1 MILSFLQLRQNLDKK
16 DKKKKK
22 KKDKKERKG
31 ERSRKDKKHKRKTSD
46 SDEKDIKEDIK
57 KYRYA
62 TSNRRPLGFD
72 CSSSFRFSFLNKT
85 RLFKPVQLNFIYML
99 ELKFGVLYRNPEH
112 DWKRR
117 GTDTGIHQ
125 MCLYI
130 SHSSLLWFCRSIHCL
145 SVQDNI
151 PKYSLKHC
159 TGTEHVELWISDF
172 QIFPLF

>member
-46 SDEKDIKEDIK
+46 SDEEDIK

-62 TSNRRPLGFD
+62 TSNRRPLGLD
-72 CSSSFRFSFLNKT
+72 CSSSIRFSFLSKT

-99 ELKFGVLYRNPEH
+99 ELKFGVLYRHPEH
-112 DWKRR
+112 D
-117 GTDTGIHQ
+117 
-125 MCLYI
+125 
-130 SHSSLLWFCRSIHCL
+130 
-145 SVQDNI
+145 
-151 PKYSLKHC
+151 
-159 TGTEHVELWISDF
+159 
-172 QIFPLF
+172 